1 MTAASKKFEKVL
13 AIHCH
18 TTGVSKGDDITANNQ
33 PLTVALG
40 LLNTSTLKFEETVS
54 VQIKFDSKK
63 YTWDSRLEDIHG
75 ITSDLRDD
83 GETFEDAAA
92 ILGEFIYKHFG
103 VKDSIPVFGYR
114 ANSFHIPFLNK
125 VFHSVGLHFKFDD
138 RALDLF
144 PLMAVMGQ
152 FSSRDMFDFLE
163 IDQSQPLSSLY
174 IIKEYLK
181 VYRMFRTLIQTS
193 L

>member
-1 MTAASKKFEKVL
+1 MSLTKQKFDKVL

-18 TTGVSKGDDITANNQ
+18 TSGVNYGEDVTVGSQ

-40 LLNTSTLKFEETVS
+40 LLDMKTLKYSETVT
-54 VQIKFDSKK
+54 VQIKFDDEKYSWNSKL
-63 YTWDSRLEDIHG
+63 SSIHG
-75 ITSDLRDD
+75 ITDEDKGE
-83 GETFEDAAA
+83 GETINDAAA

-114 ANSFHIPFLNK
+114 ALSFHIPFLNK
-125 VFHSVGLHFKFDD
+125 ILHSEELNFKFDD
-138 RALDLF
+138 RAIDLF

-152 FSSRDMFDFLE
+152 FSSKEMFEFLE

-181 VYRMFRTLIQTS
+181 IYKMFRTIIQSS